1 MSRPSKGTNR
11 AAAGQRSRRHESGLG
26 RGEQELL
33 SGALRE
39 TLGKGDALL
48 IVPPFAT
55 LLYPSLALHLLQACC
70 REAGFRVQVL
80 YANFLLAALVGED
93 DYSRVCEAPMG
104 SFAAERI
111 FARAA
116 FAVPRLGRRAKRM
129 FEPPW
134 EIAGEQR
141 GAFEPE
147 AAEAQPLTSAKL
159 RRLEAYAESFA
170 DLVARAVAAGDY
182 AIAGCTSIFEQT
194 AASVAILNR
203 VKRRNPKTVTVLGGA
218 NCEGEM
224 AHGLAALDTGIDYFF
239 SGESERTFPALLA
252 AVVAGKRPAGRV
264 VKGQL
269 CRDLDRLPPP
279 DYEEFFRQRE
289 RFLPASAT
297 PLAET
302 EMLYETSRGCWWGEK
317 HHCTFCGLNGEG
329 MAFRQ
334 KSPERVIEDLRL
346 LSSAHPTRK
355 ISMTDNI
362 MPHGYF
368 KSLLARLGK
377 ELPGLSIFYEQKAN
391 LSLTQMIE
399 LRDGGVRS
407 IQPGIE
413 ALSTPLLT
421 WMRKGVHGRQNVAL
435 LRYARATG
443 IEVSWNLLWGFP
455 GDTIE
460 AYEETLRLVP
470 LLHHL
475 PPPTALWHIS
485 LDRFSPYFADPE
497 GFGVKNLRPLPG
509 YFDFLPKAA
518 DVFRI
523 AYHFVGEYRSGAH
536 DHLDVLA
543 KLWRAV
549 SRWQRS
555 WKDGNRPAEELRI
568 FEENGSFVLRD
579 TRRICPG
586 RRRRILRRD
595 EAALLLVPRPYVPGR
610 EADRAITE
618 RLAVVLDGWFVPLAV
633 AEADLLAEFVAPA
646 AQEPA
651 TAPTLSSGAVLNVLA

>member
-1 MSRPSKGTNR
+1 M
-11 AAAGQRSRRHESGLG
+11 LG
-26 RGEQELL
+26 
-33 SGALRE
+33 E
-39 TLGKGDALL
+39 TLCEGDAIL

-55 LLYPSLALHLLQACC
+55 LRYPSLALHLLQACC
-70 REAGFRVQVL
+70 REAGFRVHVL
-80 YANFLLAALVGED
+80 YANFLLAALLGED
-93 DYSRVCEAPMG
+93 DYTRICEAPMG
-104 SFAAERI
+104 SFAAERF
-111 FARAA
+111 FARTA
-116 FAVPRLGRRAKRM
+116 FGVPRLGRQAKRM

-134 EIAGEQR
+134 EIAGEQQ

-147 AAEAQPLTSAKL
+147 AAEAKLLTPAKL
-159 RRLEAYAESFA
+159 RRLEAYAAPFA
-170 DLVARAVAAGDY
+170 DLVARAIAERNY
-182 AIAGCTSIFEQT
+182 ALAGCTTIFEQT

-203 VKRRNPKTVTVLGGA
+203 VKRWNPQTVAVLGGA

-224 AHGLAALDTGIDYFF
+224 AHGLAALDTRIDYFF
-239 SGESERTFPALLA
+239 SGESELTFPALLA
-252 AVVAGKRPAGRV
+252 AVVAGKRPGDRV
-264 VKGQL
+264 IEGQL

-279 DYEEFFRQRE
+279 DYKEFFQQRE
-289 RFLPASAT
+289 RFLPASAK

-317 HHCTFCGLNGEG
+317 HHCTFCGLNGGG
-329 MAFRQ
+329 MAFRR
-334 KSPERVIEDLRL
+334 KSPDRVIRDLRL
-346 LSSAHPTRK
+346 LSLAHPTRK

-368 KSLLARLGK
+368 KSLLPHLAR

-391 LSLTQMIE
+391 LSLAQVIE
-399 LRDGGVRS
+399 LRDAGVRS

-413 ALSTPLLT
+413 ALSTPLLA
-421 WMRKGVHGRQNVAL
+421 WMRKGVRARQNVAL

-443 IEVSWNLLWGFP
+443 VEISWNLLWGFP
-455 GDTIE
+455 GDTVE
-460 AYEETLRLVP
+460 AYEATLRLVP

-497 GFGVKNLRPLPG
+497 GFGVRSLRPLPG

-549 SRWQRS
+549 SRWRRS
-555 WKDGNRPAEELRI
+555 WGNGSKPSEELRI
-568 FEENGSFVLRD
+568 CEDDGSYVLRD
-579 TRRICPG
+579 TRQIRRG
-586 RRRRILRRD
+586 RVRRTLSRD
-595 EAALLLVPRPYVPGR
+595 EAALLLVPRPYGPGPGT
-610 EADRAITE
+610 ERAVAE

-633 AEADLLAEFVAPA
+633 AEADLLAEFA
-646 AQEPA
+646 AQATQERA
-651 TAPTLSSGAVLNVLA
+651 TASPISAGAVLNVLA